1 MTTAFQALAAF
12 LPFLYLATAFACAMH
27 FGGPGAPRV
36 VGLRRGLKLLS
47 VTGGLAL
54 LLVRWRAFDGFPIF
68 DTWSTLSAVAVALV
82 VLYIVSAPRGAAPGV
97 GVVVFLVATGMQVLA
112 NAFGPPHAGGPL
124 PFSNSFYLLHALTS
138 VAAAGALALSGIEGA
153 LYLLVFRQMRQRR
166 FGPLV
171 QRMPSLD
178 ALAVHTRRAAL
189 SGFLLLA
196 VGVNVG
202 IGWAHAAGVEEFHY
216 SDPWV
221 MAMIVLWMHFGIV
234 AFSRRIPG
242 LSARRASIAAAA
254 GLTVFLAFS
263 LLALVPSFTFHS
275 GA

>member
-1 MTTAFQALAAF
+1 MKATYQALSTF
-12 LPFLYLATAFACAMH
+12 LPFVYLVTAFVCAMH
-27 FGGPGAPRV
+27 FGGPNAPRV
-36 VGLRRGLKLLS
+36 VGLRRGLKLLA
-47 VTGGLAL
+47 VVAGVGL
-54 LLVRWRAFDGFPIF
+54 LLVRWQAFDGFPIF
-68 DTWSTLSAVAVALV
+68 DTWSTLSAVAIGLT
-82 VLYIVSAPRGAAPGV
+82 VLYIASAPRGAAPGV
-97 GVVVFLVATGMQVLA
+97 GAVVFLVATVMQVLA
-112 NAFGPPHAGGPL
+112 NAFGPAQAHAPL
-124 PFSNSFYLLHALTS
+124 PYSNTFYLFHALTS

-153 LYLLVFRQMRQRR
+153 LYLLVFRQMRNRR

-189 SGFLLLA
+189 AGFLLLA
-196 VGVNVG
+196 IGVNVG

-216 SDPWV
+216 GDPWV
-221 MAMIVLWMHFGIV
+221 MAMIVLWVHFGIV

-263 LLALVPSFTFHS
+263 LLALVPRFTFHA